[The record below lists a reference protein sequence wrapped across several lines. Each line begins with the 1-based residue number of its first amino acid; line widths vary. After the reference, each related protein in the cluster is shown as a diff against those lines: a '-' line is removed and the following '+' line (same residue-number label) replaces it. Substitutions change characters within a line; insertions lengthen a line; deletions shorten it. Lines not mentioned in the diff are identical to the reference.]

1 VYDAGYASGRRGGTR
16 SAARADLHGRRGS
29 AGDDELDSRLGF
41 QWQGEDLGRLQKWS
55 RAKQKGPGPYI
66 RRITV

>member
-16 SAARADLHGRRGS
+16 SAARADLYGRRGS

-41 QWQGEDLGRLQKWS
+41 QWL
-55 RAKQKGPGPYI
+55 P
-66 RRITV
+66 RRIIAQSLP